1 MSAAAVLMLSLFAA
15 QCHAPGYTQAFD
27 KHFRVAVMYYWP
39 PEQQDW
45 CWLKAQGIAESSL
58 VTTAVSPVGAQ
69 GVMQIMPTTLA
80 DLQRQ
85 AQVDGNVFEARY
97 NIIMGARYMA
107 QSMDF
112 WIFDRTQECRR
123 TMGQAGYNAGNGNIL
138 KAQELSGGE
147 RCWDGIAPYL
157 YLVTGHYSRETIQ
170 YVWRIAMIRRKM
182 Q

>member
-1 MSAAAVLMLSLFAA
+1 
-15 QCHAPGYTQAFD
+15 
-27 KHFRVAVMYYWP
+27 MYYWP

-69 GVMQIMPTTLA
+69 GVMQIMPATLA

-85 AQVDGNVFEARY
+85 SQMDGNVFEARY

-112 WIFDRTQECRR
+112 WIFDRTDECRR
-123 TMGQAGYNAGNGNIL
+123 TYGAGRLQCRERQYPESPGTVRRRTLLGRYSAL
-138 KAQELSGGE
+138 PVSGH
-147 RCWDGIAPYL
+147 RPL
-157 YLVTGHYSRETIQ
+157 
-170 YVWRIAMIRRKM
+170 
-182 Q
+182 

>member
-1 MSAAAVLMLSLFAA
+1 MSTAAVLMLSLFAA
-15 QCHAPGYTQAFD
+15 ECRAPGYTQAFD
-27 KHFRVAVMYYWP
+27 KHFRAAVMYYWP

-69 GVMQIMPTTLA
+69 GLMQIMPATLA

-85 AQVDGNVFEARY
+85 SRMDGNVFEARY

-107 QSMDF
+107 RSMDF

-147 RCWDGIAPYL
+147 RCWGGIAPYL
-157 YLVTGHYSRETIQ
+157 YRVTGHYSQETIQ